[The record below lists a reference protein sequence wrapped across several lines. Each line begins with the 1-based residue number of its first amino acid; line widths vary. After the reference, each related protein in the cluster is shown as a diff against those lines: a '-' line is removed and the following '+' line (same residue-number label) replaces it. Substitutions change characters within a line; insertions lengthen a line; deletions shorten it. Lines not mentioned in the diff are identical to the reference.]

1 MLLGLQY
8 RLWLGEG
15 GIRERIRL
23 EQNVVVQ
30 EQRNRELEERNRKLA
45 AEVGLLKAGIGVEE
59 RARHDLGM
67 VGEGEVFCM
76 LLEKRL
82 TRGENLGD
90 RSRRRRWSA
99 LRRAGSPNSI
109 STSPASR

>member
-1 MLLGLQY
+1 MRKVIGVLVLLLLGLQY

-23 EQNVVVQ
+23 EQKVVAQ

-45 AEVGLLKAGIGVEE
+45 AEVELLKAGAGVEE

-67 VGEGEVFCM
+67 VGEGEAFYM
-76 LLEKRL
+76 LLEKK
-82 TRGENLGD
+82 
-90 RSRRRRWSA
+90 A
-99 LRRAGSPNSI
+99 AP
-109 STSPASR
+109 P